1 MTTELVAS
9 DIMMRS
15 LAALSSEWG
24 GTFSTSAEVKLVSA
38 TVTWRV
44 D

>member
-1 MTTELVAS
+1 MKKELGAS
-9 DIMMRS
+9 DILMRS

-38 TVTWRV
+38 TVTWLV